1 MSPPKKI
8 DFVFFD
14 AGGGHR
20 SAANAL
26 RLVIEQQQRP
36 WEIRLVNLQELLD
49 PLDVFRKLTGL
60 RLQDIYNLL
69 LKKGW
74 TLGSPQLTRGMHL
87 VIRLYHRK
95 QVRLLETFWRHSPPD
110 LAVSVVPN
118 FNRALRE
125 SLAQA
130 SPGTPFVTI
139 LTDLADYP
147 PHFWMER
154 QEQFLICGSQRA
166 VEQAR
171 QLGHSDERIFRT
183 SGMILD
189 PRFYEPITLD
199 RHGERQRLGLH
210 PDRAT
215 GLVLFGGQGSRVML
229 DIARRLDYSGLPL
242 QLIFICGHNRK
253 LFRALCRDKHRLRR
267 LVEGFTTEVPYY
279 MHLSDFFIGKPGPG
293 SLSEALAMKLPV
305 IVERNAWTLPQER
318 YNAEWIIEKQVGLV
332 LRNFRYIA
340 GAVGKLLEPANFAR
354 CRAQAAALNNRA
366 VFEIP
371 DILEQILERTLC
383 ET

>member
-130 SPGTPFVTI
+130 APGTPFVTI

-171 QLGHSDERIFRT
+171 ELGHSDERIFRT

-253 LFRALCRDKHRLRR
+253 LFQALCRGKHRLRR

-279 MHLSDFFIGKPGPG
+279 MHLADFFIGKPGPG

-332 LRNFRYIA
+332 LRNFRHIA
-340 GAVGKLLEPANFAR
+340 GAVGKLLEPANFAGY
-354 CRAQAAALNNRA
+354 RAQAAALNNRA